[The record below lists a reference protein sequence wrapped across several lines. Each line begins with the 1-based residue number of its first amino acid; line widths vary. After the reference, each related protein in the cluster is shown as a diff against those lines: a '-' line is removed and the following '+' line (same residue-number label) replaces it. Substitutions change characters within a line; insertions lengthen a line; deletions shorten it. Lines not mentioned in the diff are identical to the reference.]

1 MVKYTCLFLDGEDH
15 LQRES
20 RQLYIHWFGTVLLGT
35 FVLYFYISQS
45 NHCGNFT
52 TSRDKVGCFLLVLW
66 FHAPKKNH
74 DRISHQSTKIEG
86 LNSSTQYLPFS
97 ACTNPGKCVAMQ
109 MCVRVSI
116 MLASRFYCRPV
127 FLSSFS

>member
-1 MVKYTCLFLDGEDH
+1 MLSG
-15 LQRES
+15 
-20 RQLYIHWFGTVLLGT
+20 I

-52 TSRDKVGCFLLVLW
+52 TSRDKVGCFLLVIW
-66 FHAPKKNH
+66 FHVPKKKH
-74 DRISHQSTKIEG
+74 DRISHQSTTIEG
-86 LNSSTQYLPFS
+86 LNPSTQYLPSS
-97 ACTNPGKCVAMQ
+97 ACTNTGKCVAMQ

-127 FLSSFS
+127 FYQAFPNVCLAHSVNFTVNQSCT